1 MMKARTA
8 SEPVKPDFKR
18 NHLLHFLLVLYLA
31 LWAAL
36 AISPLDRSDWLLENL
51 LVFVFVG
58 GLAAT
63 YRRLPLSD
71 LSYVLIALFLA
82 LHAVGAHYT
91 YAKVPLGFWLKDAFD
106 LSRNHFDRI
115 VHFSFGLLL
124 GYPIRETLLRII
136 KTSHVWIFFLAFQV
150 VLAWSGLF
158 ELLESWV
165 AQIVSP
171 ELGAA
176 YLGTQGDSW
185 DAQSDMT
192 AALIGA
198 GLCFT
203 GIVAARR
210 GADLK
215 AIARFRGWSRMS
227 IRKFFAGESAPTL
240 NASRHKII
248 ERPKARVT
256 TQR

>member
-1 MMKARTA
+1 MRASTA

-18 NHLLHFLLVLYLA
+18 NRLLQFLLVSYLA
-31 LWAAL
+31 LWVAL

-63 YRRLPLSD
+63 YRRFPLSD
-71 LSYVLIALFLA
+71 LSYVLIALFLT

-91 YAKVPLGFWLKDAFD
+91 YAKVPLGFWLEDAFD

-124 GYPIRETLLRII
+124 GYPIRETLLRVI
-136 KTSHVWIFFLAFQV
+136 KTSQEWIYFLAFQV
-150 VLAWSGLF
+150 VLAWSGMF

-185 DAQSDMT
+185 DAQNDMT

-198 GLCFT
+198 GLCFAVV
-203 GIVAARR
+203 VAARR

-215 AIARFRGWSRMS
+215 AIARLRGWSQMLV
-227 IRKFFAGESAPTL
+227 RKFFAGKSEPTF
-240 NASRHKII
+240 NARRHKII
-248 ERPKARVT
+248 EKLKVRATMKR
-256 TQR
+256 

>member
-1 MMKARTA
+1 MKAPTA
-8 SEPVKPDFKR
+8 GEPVKPDFKR
-18 NHLLHFLLVLYLA
+18 NHLLQWLLVFYLA

-51 LVFVFVG
+51 LVFIFVG
-58 GLAAT
+58 GLAVT
-63 YRRLPLSD
+63 YRRFPLSD
-71 LSYVLIALFLA
+71 FSYILIALFLS

-91 YAKVPLGFWLKDAFD
+91 YAKAPIGFWLKDAFD

-124 GYPIRETLLRII
+124 GYPIRETLSRVI
-136 KTSHVWIFFLAFQV
+136 KTSQTWIFFLTLQV
-150 VLAWSGLF
+150 VLAWSVMF

-176 YLGTQGDSW
+176 YLGTQGDTW
-185 DAQSDMT
+185 DAQNDTT
-192 AALIGA
+192 AALIGVGVCFA
-198 GLCFT
+198 GIL
-203 GIVAARR
+203 ASRR
-210 GADLK
+210 GADLN
-215 AIARFRGWSRMS
+215 AISLIRRRSRMLL
-227 IRKFFAGESAPTL
+227 RKFFAGKSAPTL
-240 NASRHKII
+240 NAARHKNIG
-248 ERPKARVT
+248 RPKAQAT